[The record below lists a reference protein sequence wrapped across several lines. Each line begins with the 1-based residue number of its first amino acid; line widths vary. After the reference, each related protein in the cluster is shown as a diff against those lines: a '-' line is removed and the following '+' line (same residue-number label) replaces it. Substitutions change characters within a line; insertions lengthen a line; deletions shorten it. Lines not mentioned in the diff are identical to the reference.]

1 MAGRFFSADEARLMA
16 RSRLPRMM
24 FDFVDGAAGDESLR
38 DINSRVIDA
47 IRLMPR
53 VLADVATR
61 DLSHRFLGMETG
73 SPFGIAPMG
82 MCNLTWPGADMML
95 ARAAAARRIPVC
107 EMCIRD
113 RRFDSILDNA

>member
-53 VLADVATR
+53 VLADVAIFPT
-61 DLSHRFLGMETG
+61 DLWAWRPAVPSAL
-73 SPFGIAPMG
+73 PPWACAI
-82 MCNLTWPGADMML
+82 
-95 ARAAAARRIPVC
+95 
-107 EMCIRD
+107 
-113 RRFDSILDNA
+113 

>member
-61 DLSHRFLGMETG
+61 DLSHSL
-73 SPFGIAPMG
+73 SLIH
-82 MCNLTWPGADMML
+82 
-95 ARAAAARRIPVC
+95 I
-107 EMCIRD
+107 
-113 RRFDSILDNA
+113 